1 MSLVYY
7 YFERSALWYFVIVAY
22 LTYPWNV
29 SVADSGKEATSASE
43 RRPVVSIPLVSQDI
57 NLHFIL

>member
-7 YFERSALWYFVIVAY
+7 YFERSAKWYFVTVTVAS

-29 SVADSGKEATSASE
+29 DVADSGKEATSASE
-43 RRPVVSIPLVSQDI
+43 RRPMVSIPLASHYG
-57 NLHFIL
+57 NALT